1 MACIHPTTVIVCVG
15 CFKRTWYTLDH
26 DTDDSSARKYVKMQQ
41 EPRRKHLHTTTVDAH
56 EEKKVQKFRPGGAV
70 LGAAAAKEFN
80 AAKAEAAEA
89 AAKAFNAARARAFPK
104 VAKAEAAKAF
114 NAAKACCLAKAFN
127 ADGAQ
132 PMSASNQIPGIP
144 VSWIAE
150 PERKKLK
157 KAQSAPW

>member
-1 MACIHPTTVIVCVG
+1 MACIHPQTVYICLG
-15 CFKRTWYTLDH
+15 CGKGTWYRLDH
-26 DTDDSSARKYVKMQQ
+26 DTDDNTRPSQRKYVKMKQ
-41 EPRRKHLHTTTVDAH
+41 EPRRKWLQTTTCVEH
-56 EEKKVQKFRPGGAV
+56 EEKKLQKFKAA
-70 LGAAAAKEFN
+70 GAAAAKEFN

-89 AAKAFNAARARAFPK
+89 AAKGAFPK

-114 NAAKACCLAKAFN
+114 NAAKAFRNPTARVPSQCE
-127 ADGAQ
+127 
-132 PMSASNQIPGIP
+132 PMMQSNQIPPTP

>member
-1 MACIHPTTVIVCVG
+1 MACIHPITVIVCVG

-26 DTDDSSARKYVKMQQ
+26 DTDDSSARKYVKMQH
-41 EPRRKHLHTTTVDAH
+41 EPKWLQRSTCVEH
-56 EEKKVQKFRPGGAV
+56 EEKKLQKFSQGGAV

-89 AAKAFNAARARAFPK
+89 AAKGAFPK

-114 NAAKACCLAKAFN
+114 NAAKAFSAAKAFN